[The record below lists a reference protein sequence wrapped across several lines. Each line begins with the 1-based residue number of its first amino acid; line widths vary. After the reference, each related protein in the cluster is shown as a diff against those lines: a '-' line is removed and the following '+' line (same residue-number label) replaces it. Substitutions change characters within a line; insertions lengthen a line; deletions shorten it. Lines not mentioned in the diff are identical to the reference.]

1 MGEKANRNQPCP
13 CGSGKKYK
21 NCCSGKGLRFAK
33 KDRSKM
39 IIWIIAGIGIII
51 AGVVISNKFLS
62 SSSQPAPIITQPFN
76 SQSSS
81 QQSGSVPQPGP
92 APEGKVWVPEHG
104 HWHDAPGTAQG
115 TATATALDVQPVQS
129 PTQVTPQPFGP
140 APEGKVWVPEHG
152 HWHDAPG
159 TATVTT
165 PSSVLDIQSAQSPA
179 QLTPQPPGPAPE
191 GKVWVPEHGH
201 WHDAQQTPTIKVVDP
216 KSTPSDP

>member
-1 MGEKANRNQPCP
+1 MGEKANRNKPCP

-51 AGVVISNKFLS
+51 AAVVISNKFS
-62 SSSQPAPIITQPFN
+62 PSSSQPAPIISQPFN
-76 SQSSS
+76 GQFSS

-92 APEGKVWVPEHG
+92 APPGKVW
-104 HWHDAPGTAQG
+104 A
-115 TATATALDVQPVQS
+115 
-129 PTQVTPQPFGP
+129 
-140 APEGKVWVPEHG
+140 PEHG

-159 TATVTT
+159 TATTTT
-165 PSSVLDIQSAQSPA
+165 PSSFLDIQSAQPPA
-179 QLTPQPPGPAPE
+179 QLSPQPFGPAPE
-191 GKVWVPEHGH
+191 GKVWSPEHGH
-201 WHDAQQTPTIKVVDP
+201 WHDAQQTPIIKVIDP

>member
-1 MGEKANRNQPCP
+1 MGEKANRNKPCP

-33 KDRSKM
+33 KNQSKM

-51 AGVVISNKFLS
+51 AGVVISNKFSS

-76 SQSSS
+76 SQFSSP
-81 QQSGSVPQPGP
+81 QTGNIPQPGP
-92 APEGKVWVPEHG
+92 APEGKVWAPEHG
-104 HWHDAPGTAQG
+104 HWHDAPGTA
-115 TATATALDVQPVQS
+115 TVTTSASALDIQPVQA
-129 PTQVTPQPFGP
+129 PTQFSPQPPGP

-165 PSSVLDIQSAQSPA
+165 PSTVLDIQSAQSPN
-179 QLTPQPPGPAPE
+179 QVTPQPFGPVPE
-191 GKVWVPEHGH
+191 GKVWAPEHGH
-201 WHDAQQTPTIKVVDP
+201 WHDAQQTPIIKVIDP
-216 KSTPSDP
+216 ESTPSDP